1 MKIKDLYQHYLSATG
16 VSIDTRTI
24 QEGQMFFG
32 LVGERF
38 NGSSY
43 AQQAL
48 EAGASKVVVQ
58 DLSKD
63 DIDDDRY
70 IFVDDALETLQLL
83 SKYHRAQLKIPV
95 IGITG
100 SNGKTTTKELLYA
113 VLSTQYKVSATK
125 GNYNNHIGV
134 PITLLN
140 ADPDAEILIVEMG
153 TNQPGDIDELCD
165 LGVPNH
171 GIITN
176 IGASHLEGLV
186 SKEGVYQEKR
196 RLFDHVHAIDGTFF
210 LNLSDELLCDIK
222 NTSNNTID
230 YHAYKGAYGELT
242 IVDSDNEHLTLK
254 LDFEQETYDIKT
266 QLSGDYNIENISA
279 CLAIG
284 YHFDVSTKE
293 AILAI
298 ESYRPSNMRSQVI
311 HSKKNVIV
319 LDAYNANPTSM
330 KASVLTFEK
339 DERHVL
345 MILGDMLE
353 LGEKSEQYHREVADL
368 LTSLG
373 LKAILVGRAFA
384 KLDNS
389 AFQTFDNVHELI
401 DSDELSKI
409 EDHHI
414 LIKASR
420 GVQLEKIVPYL

>member
-1 MKIKDLYQHYLSATG
+1 
-16 VSIDTRTI
+16 
-24 QEGQMFFG
+24 MFFG

-38 NGSSY
+38 NGSLY

-58 DLSKD
+58 GLSKE

-70 IFVDDALETLQLL
+70 IFVDDALKTLQLL
-83 SKYHRAQLKIPV
+83 SKHHRAQLKMPV

-100 SNGKTTTKELLYA
+100 SNGKTTTKELLFA
-113 VLSTQYKVSATK
+113 VLSTRYKVGATK

-134 PITLLN
+134 PLTLLN

-153 TNQPGDIDELCD
+153 TNQPGDIDELCK
-165 LGVPNH
+165 LGDPNH

-176 IGASHLEGLV
+176 IGASHLERLV

-210 LNLSDELLCDIK
+210 LNLSDELLSDIK
-222 NTSNNTID
+222 NASNDTID
-230 YHAYKGAYGELT
+230 YHAEKGAYGELI
-242 IVDSDNEHLTLK
+242 IVASDNEHLTLK
-254 LDFEQETYDIKT
+254 LDFEGETFDVKT
-266 QLSGDYNIENISA
+266 QLSGAYNIENISA

-284 YHFDVSTKE
+284 YHFDVPIKE
-293 AILAI
+293 AVLAI
-298 ESYRPSNMRSQVI
+298 ESYRPSNMRSQLI
-311 HSKKNVIV
+311 QSKKNVIV

-330 KASVLTFEK
+330 KASVLTFEQ
-339 DERHVL
+339 DERDVL

-353 LGEKSEQYHREVADL
+353 LGDTSNQYHQEVVDL

-373 LKAILVGRAFA
+373 LKAILVGAAFA

-389 AFQTFDNVHELI
+389 IFQTFDNVQALI
-401 DSDELSKI
+401 DSDELSMI

>member
-38 NGSSY
+38 NGSLY
-43 AQQAL
+43 ARQAL

-58 DLSKD
+58 GLSKE
-63 DIDDDRY
+63 DIDDDSY
-70 IFVDDALETLQLL
+70 IFVDDVLEALQLL
-83 SKYHRAQLKIPV
+83 SKHHRAQLKIPV

-100 SNGKTTTKELLYA
+100 SNGKTTTKELLYE

-125 GNYNNHIGV
+125 GNHNNHIGV
-134 PITLLN
+134 PLTLLN
-140 ADPDAEILIVEMG
+140 ADRDAEILIVEMG

-165 LGVPNH
+165 LGDPNH

-176 IGASHLEGLV
+176 IGASHLERLI

-196 RLFDHVHAIDGTFF
+196 RMFDHVHAIDGAFF
-210 LNLSDELLCDIK
+210 LNLSDELLSDIK
-222 NTSNNTID
+222 NTSENTID
-230 YHAYKGAYGELT
+230 YHADKGAYGELI
-242 IVDSDNEHLTLK
+242 IVDGDNEHLTLT
-254 LDFEQETYDIKT
+254 LDFEQETFDIKT
-266 QLSGDYNIENISA
+266 QLSGSYNIENISA

-284 YHFDVSTKE
+284 HHFDVPMKE

-311 HSKKNVIV
+311 QSAKNVIV

-330 KASVLTFEK
+330 KASVLTFKK
-339 DERHVL
+339 DEQDQL

-353 LGEKSEQYHREVADL
+353 LGEKSEQYHQELVDL
-368 LTSLG
+368 LISLG
-373 LKAILVGRAFA
+373 LKAILVGKAFA

-389 AFQTFDNVHELI
+389 AFQIFDNVKALI